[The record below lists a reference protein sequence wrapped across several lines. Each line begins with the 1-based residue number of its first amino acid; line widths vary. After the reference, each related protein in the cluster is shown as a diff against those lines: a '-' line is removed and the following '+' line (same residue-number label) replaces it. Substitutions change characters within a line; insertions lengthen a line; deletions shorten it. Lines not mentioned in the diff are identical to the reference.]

1 MYPVYFPTTPLC
13 VCVCI
18 LKGKVRFYVALAVNF
33 IIRVDA
39 FYGIVFNG
47 SEGLASITKS
57 SWFIQNATII
67 SHKYHK
73 PKRIFFVLLQFFTSN
88 SPSPTDFQ
96 KNIKK
101 CREGRKFSEAK
112 KINSRIIT
120 CGLQLSTLRFLAYD
134 EQ

>member
-57 SWFIQNATII
+57 SWFIQNATIYI
-67 SHKYHK
+67 LSHKYHK
-73 PKRIFFVLLQFFTSN
+73 PKRI
-88 SPSPTDFQ
+88 
-96 KNIKK
+96 
-101 CREGRKFSEAK
+101 
-112 KINSRIIT
+112 
-120 CGLQLSTLRFLAYD
+120 
-134 EQ
+134 